1 MYEQSSTYFKMH
13 QLICRK
19 MVIQILVRIQ
29 SASFSLTKLLNRFFR
44 SPYRN
49 DHLKVFNQ
57 FPFRV
62 TMHLCLNTKCKKRFP
77 KKKKNN
83 NKNKEKKNNKD
94 TKKTTGEKSE
104 KKMEEGKRKTVGFS
118 VNLPCV

>member
-29 SASFSLTKLLNRFFR
+29 SASFSLTKLLDRFFR

-77 KKKKNN
+77 KKKKIII
-83 NKNKEKKNNKD
+83 KTKRKKITKIAKKRREKKV
-94 TKKTTGEKSE
+94 KKRWRK
-104 KKMEEGKRKTVGFS
+104 GKGKPLNS
-118 VNLPCV
+118 P